1 MFQFV
6 VDNFLSALYAIC
18 SKKAVRSQYQCEG
31 KEAFILPE
39 KTNLKIGHLPI
50 TDHLIL
56 GVTMDKLQ
64 KGHETF
70 EHCSLEAKPYRGW
83 NPLADDLKAGV
94 LDAACILAPLAME
107 LYHSGAKMKLILQT
121 HKGGSTLIASKKAN
135 IEKIEDFVGKH
146 ILIPHYLS
154 VHHLLFDWFM
164 RQQGFEV
171 GAGKDLIFDV
181 VAPSEIPEILE
192 YDEKG
197 SVGGFIVAEPF
208 GRQVVKAG
216 LGVELAM
223 SKDIWLDHPCCVLVV
238 KDEFIQNH
246 PEAVQE
252 LSNSL
257 VESGRYIKDHPDQAS
272 QIGAGFLNQ
281 DVDVVHSV
289 LADPKGRVR
298 MDQLFPV
305 MEDFEH
311 IQEYMTHT
319 INAMSAKID
328 LEKFIDTSFAEKAGA
343 E

>member
-1 MFQFV
+1 M
-6 VDNFLSALYAIC
+6 S
-18 SKKAVRSQYQCEG
+18 
-31 KEAFILPE
+31 E
-39 KTNLKIGHLPI
+39 KIVLKTGHLPI

-56 GVTMDKLQ
+56 GVTLDKLQ

-70 EHCSLEAKPYRGW
+70 EYSTLEARPYRGW
-83 NPLADDLKAGV
+83 NPLADDLKSGV
-94 LDAACILAPLAME
+94 LDAACMLAPLAME
-107 LYHSGAKMKLILQT
+107 LFHSGVNMRMILQT
-121 HKGGSTLIASKKAN
+121 HKGGSTLITSKKAH
-135 IEKIEDFVGKH
+135 IEKIEDFAGKH

-216 LGVELAM
+216 LGDEIAM

-238 KDEFIQNH
+238 KDEVIQKH

-252 LSNSL
+252 LTNSL
-257 VESGRYIKDHPDQAS
+257 VASGQFIKEQPDQAS

-281 DVDVVHSV
+281 EVDVVHSV

-328 LEKFIDTSFAEKAGA
+328 LEKFIDTRFAEKAGA